1 MVLSRCQFHFPMWQ
15 KPSANFSGI
24 NLIKKIH
31 KVSEKVAIT
40 KEVQFLRDWPE

>member
-1 MVLSRCQFHFPMWQ
+1 MVLSTCQFRFSMWQ
-15 KPSANFSGI
+15 KPFANISGI

-40 KEVQFLRDWPE
+40 KEVQFLRDWLE